1 VKRKASRSDAQQSA
15 ELLMLDEFSRQIGKE
30 LKASTIPIGQAVVS
44 VDGFLKE
51 GDIVILAEAWAHI
64 GKAKSAQRNKVLG
77 DLLKL
82 AFINSVLRICLR
94 TRPGGRPGLQSR
106 HKVSRVSAG
115 FSL

>member
-1 VKRKASRSDAQQSA
+1 
-15 ELLMLDEFSRQIGKE
+15 MLDEFSRQIGKE

-82 AFINSVLRICLR
+82 AFINSVLRRSYPSVMVESYLLFADAAAASVISGKAGHR
-94 TRPGGRPGLQSR
+94 SR
-106 HKVSRVSAG
+106 LGSSASRRW
-115 FSL
+115 